1 MFAPGRS
8 LLSPDP
14 EPICLWQAIAMQFAH
29 TPAIWQTFPEL
40 VAGAIHVDGIH
51 DQASVHAALTRYVDI
66 AKAKLQAGAESDL
79 PAIQAWRRAFARMGL
94 KPTQYRC
101 AAEALLRRL
110 RKEGN
115 LPPLHPLVDLC
126 NAVSVAYA
134 IPVAVFDLAH
144 VAGSLQVRHAA
155 GDEDYLAFSG
165 EHERP
170 DTGEVI
176 FADDARHVHARRWC
190 NRQSALSA
198 IRPATARVL
207 IVAEAM
213 HDTAAHDVPE
223 LLSALA
229 GEIGA
234 LWSARVRS
242 QVLTKEA
249 PGFKRTE

>member
-1 MFAPGRS
+1 
-8 LLSPDP
+8 
-14 EPICLWQAIAMQFAH
+14 MQFLH
-29 TPAIWQTFPEL
+29 TPAIWQSFPEL
-40 VAGAIHVDGIH
+40 VAGVIHVDGIH
-51 DQASVHAALTRYVDI
+51 DHASVEAALTRHLDI

-126 NAVSVAYA
+126 NALSVAYA
-134 IPVAVFDLAH
+134 IPIAVFDLAR
-144 VAGSLQVRHAA
+144 VAGNLQVRHAT

-170 DTGEVI
+170 DAGEVI
-176 FADDARHVHARRWC
+176 FADDSRHVHARRWC

-198 IRPATARVL
+198 IRPVTARVL

-223 LLSALA
+223 LLGALA
-229 GEIGA
+229 GEISA
-234 LWSARVRS
+234 LWDARVRS
-242 QVLTKEA
+242 AVLTKEA
-249 PGFKRTE
+249 PVFECTQ

>member
-1 MFAPGRS
+1 MHFTHA
-8 LLSPDP
+8 
-14 EPICLWQAIAMQFAH
+14 
-29 TPAIWQTFPEL
+29 PAIWQAFPEL
-40 VAGAIHVDGIH
+40 VAGAIHADGIH
-51 DQASVHAALTRYVDI
+51 DHAAVQPALARYTEIARSRLQAS
-66 AKAKLQAGAESDL
+66 AESEL

-134 IPVAVFDLAH
+134 VPIAVFDLAH
-144 VAGSLQVRHAA
+144 VAGSLQVRHAT
-155 GDEDYLAFSG
+155 GEEDYLAFSG

-170 DTGEVI
+170 DAGEVI
-176 FADDARHVHARRWC
+176 FADEHGHVHARRWC

-207 IVAEAM
+207 IVAEGM
-213 HDTAAHDVPE
+213 HDAAAREVPE
-223 LLSALA
+223 L
-229 GEIGA
+229 IGA
-234 LWSARVRS
+234 LERELTALWGARVRAGA
-242 QVLTKEA
+242 LTREA
-249 PGFKRTE
+249 PGFEVAL